1 MKIKIIESRPQKAD
15 FFWRDKRNKSLARQ
29 TNIKIRQDKYEYEI

>member
-15 FFWRDKRNKSLARQ
+15 FFWKDQRNKSLARL
-29 TNIKIRQDKYEYEI
+29 TNIKIRQHNYQY